1 MDSNDL
7 ELTNNIK
14 DTSGQFLHNNIIH
27 VPLDITLGNNV
38 NNLTITADI
47 VSVSIDKMENKII
60 SGNISDSNPETN
72 LQNSTLSENT
82 LGGNEVF
89 FTTIKDIIFDLI
101 LNIKPLRSKLNQLLD
116 VPAKAITDIS
126 NIFKEVSNK
135 LKASDMD
142 KLRKFF
148 LIDNVKSSLSSIL
161 LESFNNIMA
170 DGKIDINDTKHFLN
184 LIYNIINLFNSYT
197 QQLEVSLSIDSETIN
212 IFLYFI
218 IKCTL
223 ILTLDDNE
231 ELAALELLDTTFKLV
246 SISIL
251 PIISNKYNC
260 AFFSCFNKK

>member
-7 ELTNNIK
+7 ELTNDIK
-14 DTSGQFLHNNIIH
+14 DTSTQLLHNNVIH
-27 VPLDITLGNNV
+27 VPIDITLGNNV

-47 VSVSIDKMENKII
+47 VSVSIDKMENKVI
-60 SGNISDSNPETN
+60 SGNISNSNHETN
-72 LQNSTLSENT
+72 LQNGIPLDIS

-126 NIFKEVSNK
+126 NIFKEISNK

-148 LIDNVKSSLSSIL
+148 IIDNVKSSLSSIL

-170 DGKIDINDTKHFLN
+170 DGKIDLNDTKHFLN
-184 LIYNIINLFNSYT
+184 LIYNIINLFNNYT
-197 QQLEVSLSIDSETIN
+197 QQLEASLSIDSEVIN
-212 IFLYFI
+212 VFLYFI

-231 ELAALELLDTTFKLV
+231 ELTALELLDTTFKLV
-246 SISIL
+246 SLSVL
-251 PIISNKYNC
+251 PIVSNKSNC
-260 AFFSCFNKK
+260 GFFSCFNKK